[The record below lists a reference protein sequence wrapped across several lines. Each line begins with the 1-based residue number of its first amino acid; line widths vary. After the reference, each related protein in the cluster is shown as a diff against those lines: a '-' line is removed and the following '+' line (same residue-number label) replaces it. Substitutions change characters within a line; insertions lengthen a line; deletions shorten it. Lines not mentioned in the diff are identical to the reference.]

1 MGGVSLPP
9 VPFFLPSS
17 PFGVGRSKSP
27 ICLHTN
33 LRNRAGKRKRI
44 FRPENPRLHYRL
56 GSLAVG
62 SLSRSEA
69 SNWFWNCTGR
79 GRNCTGTGTE
89 LYRDGEGFGQRRGR
103 IWTETGRDLYRD
115 GEGFRQRRGGIW
127 TETGKDLDRDG
138 EGFGQRRGRI
148 WTETGKDLDRDGEG
162 FGQRRERI
170 WTETGKDLHR
180 DGLFK

>member
-9 VPFFLPSS
+9 VPFFAPSS
-17 PFGVGRSKSP
+17 PFGVGGCKSP

-33 LRNRAGKRKRI
+33 LQNRAGKRKRI
-44 FRPENPRLHYRL
+44 FIPENPRLHYRQ

-69 SNWFWNCTGR
+69 SNWFRNCTGE
-79 GRNCTGTGTE
+79 GRNCTGEGRNCTGEGRNCTE
-89 LYRDGEGFGQRRGR
+89 TGKDLDRDGERFVQRRGKICTETGKGFGQRRGK
-103 IWTETGRDLYRD
+103 
-115 GEGFRQRRGGIW
+115 IW

-148 WTETGKDLDRDGEG
+148 WTETRKDLDRDG
-162 FGQRRERI
+162 
-170 WTETGKDLHR
+170 
-180 DGLFK
+180 LFKESPQISKGILAHWKT

>member
-17 PFGVGRSKSP
+17 PFGVGGCKSP

-44 FRPENPRLHYRL
+44 FRSENPRLHYRL

-69 SNWFWNCTGR
+69 SNWFWNCTG
-79 GRNCTGTGTE
+79 TGTE
-89 LYRDGEGFGQRRGR
+89 LYRDGDGIVQRRGTELHRDGDGIVQRRGR
-103 IWTETGRDLYRD
+103 NCTETGTELY
-115 GEGFRQRRGGIW
+115 
-127 TETGKDLDRDG
+127 
-138 EGFGQRRGRI
+138 
-148 WTETGKDLDRDGEG
+148 
-162 FGQRRERI
+162 
-170 WTETGKDLHR
+170 R
-180 DGLFK
+180 DGLFKESHQISKGILAHWKT